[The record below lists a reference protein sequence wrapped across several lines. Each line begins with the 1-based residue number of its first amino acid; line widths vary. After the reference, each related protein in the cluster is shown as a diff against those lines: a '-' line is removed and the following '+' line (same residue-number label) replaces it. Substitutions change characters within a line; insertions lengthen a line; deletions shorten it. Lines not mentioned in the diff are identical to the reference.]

1 MACMVAMPLWVYAMR
16 SKRFILI
23 ILLALGLAATASAQ
37 YPRAFGLRGGYT
49 LEASYQ
55 HFLGDPHFLE
65 VDLGLDLVGQRGF
78 RLAGTYNLVLARPSW
93 AGGDWT
99 WYLGPGVVAGYVYHH
114 KDAEHA
120 GVAVAACAQLGV
132 EYAPFKH
139 LGISLDIRPM
149 YGWHFKEKQ
158 AYMAGGIGY
167 MLIPNLAIRFLF

>member
-1 MACMVAMPLWVYAMR
+1 M
-16 SKRFILI
+16 
-23 ILLALGLAATASAQ
+23 
-37 YPRAFGLRGGYT
+37 RGGYT

-132 EYAPFKH
+132 EYAPSSIWASPWISARCTA
-139 LGISLDIRPM
+139 GISRRSRRIWPAASDTC
-149 YGWHFKEKQ
+149 
-158 AYMAGGIGY
+158 
-167 MLIPNLAIRFLF
+167 